1 MLRILSVVAVL
12 GLVAGPAWGQADKA
26 YTIKI
31 KKLAQGETE
40 RVEKADKSTEAI
52 KIEDTNGN
60 LLKEQTEKKGDV
72 SVYRQTNLER
82 KGDQRPTRVKRK
94 YDKATVTKDGETTSL
109 PYEGKTVLI
118 EKKGDRYLFRI
129 EGDEELTGEAAKE
142 LNEEFNKK
150 GELDDKA
157 LEKLLLPGKAVKVGE
172 EWKIDV
178 ATVSKAFQEEGSLE
192 VVPEKTRGTGK
203 LLRVYTKGGRQF
215 GVIRLHL
222 DLALKSVTNDGN
234 KVILQADKSKMDM
247 EFTVDTCIDGSSATA
262 SGTWRVS
269 ANIEAVLPSP
279 DQPMARLH
287 VTIRADGKGKNVE
300 QEKK

>member
-1 MLRILSVVAVL
+1 MLRILSVAVVF
-12 GLVAGPAWGQADKA
+12 GLVVGPAWGQADKA
-26 YTIKI
+26 YPIKI
-31 KKLAQGETE
+31 KRLAKGESELVDKTE
-40 RVEKADKSTEAI
+40 MSTQTI
-52 KIEDTNGN
+52 KIEDNNQN
-60 LLKEQTEKKGDV
+60 LLKEQKEKKGRT
-72 SVYRQTNLER
+72 SVYRQTILER
-82 KGDQRPTRVKRK
+82 VGDKKATKLTRK
-94 YDKATVTKDGETTSL
+94 YEKATVTADGETTKL

-118 EKKGDRYLFRI
+118 EKKGDRYEFRI

-178 ATVSKAFQEEGSLE
+178 AAVSKAFQEEGSLE
-192 VVPEKTRGTGK
+192 VVPEKTKGTGK
-203 LLRVYTKGGRQF
+203 LLRVYNKGQRQF

-222 DLALKSVTNDGN
+222 DLTLKSVTHDGN
-234 KVILQADKSKMDM
+234 KVILQADKSKMEM
-247 EFTVDTCIDGSSATA
+247 EFTVDACIDGSSATA

-269 ANIEAVLPSP
+269 GNIEALLPSP

-287 VTIRADGKGKNVE
+287 VIIRADGKGKNVE
-300 QEKK
+300 Q